1 MDVRQD
7 VLPKLSKVKENSNG
21 WIACCPAHDDKN
33 PSLSIAEKDGKI
45 LFKCFA
51 GCSFVQIVQA
61 LGINEHE
68 QKHKFKLGSIKGEKT
83 QMVVA
88 KYDYT
93 DETGEVLYQ
102 AVRLEPK
109 SFRIRRTNENGE
121 WVWNIEGIKKVPYHL
136 PEIIEARKKGYPV
149 FLCEGEKD
157 ADNLR
162 NTFGVTATTTA
173 LGSNAWNTDYAE
185 FFDGLDVII
194 LPDNDEAGRKYAN
207 DAVISLI
214 GTTKSIKIITLPN
227 LPEKGDVSDWIEQG
241 ADKEQ
246 LLNLAAETS
255 EWSPVDYQEVEE
267 QSTSDMFIIKPAN
280 TWIEEARNK
289 PIPKMLFGEFW
300 YEGEICI
307 LFADTNLGKSSLAV
321 QIANSITKGKS
332 ITPFGLEAEAQK
344 VLYFDFELSDRQFI
358 SRYSEQKFGSYTNI
372 YEFDEKLLR
381 VEVNPDGGVAD
392 NFAEYE
398 KSLIA
403 SIEAAIEETG
413 TKVLIID
420 NITYLKND
428 NEKAKDALPLM
439 KALKSLKTKHNLSI
453 QVLAHTPKIYL
464 SKPITKN
471 DLAGSKM
478 LINFCDSAFSMGKSQ
493 LGSEYRYLI
502 QVKQRNSG
510 QVYDSDNV
518 CYGRISKPDNFL
530 MFDFEGYGAESEHI
544 DTSRNSKEQ
553 EIQQVNELS
562 SHGYTQRKIAE
573 MTGHSLGK
581 VNALVKET
589 EIDPNSD
596 KLESAKEAES
606 FYDME
611 EMEKIN
617 DMDGLET

>member
-7 VLPKLSKVKENSNG
+7 VLPKLNKVKENSNG

-51 GCSFVQIVQA
+51 GCSYVQIVQA

-68 QKHKFKLGSIKGEKT
+68 QKNKFKLDIKRGEKT

-109 SFRIRRTNENGE
+109 EFRLRRQDADGKWIYNLQG
-121 WVWNIEGIKKVPYHL
+121 VKRIPYHL
-136 PEIIEARKKGYPV
+136 PEIIEARAKGYPV

-162 NTFGVTATTTA
+162 TTFGVTATTTA
-173 LGSNAWNTDYAE
+173 LGSNAWNNDYAE
-185 FFDGLDVII
+185 YFDGLDVII

-207 DAVISLI
+207 EAAISLI
-214 GTTKSIKIITLPN
+214 GTIKSVKIIPLPN

-246 LLNLAAETS
+246 LMNLAAETS

-280 TWIEEARNK
+280 TWMEEARNK

-321 QIANSITKGKS
+321 QIADSITKGKS

-403 SIEAAIEETG
+403 SIEDAIEETG

-464 SKPITKN
+464 SRPITKN

-544 DTSRNSKEQ
+544 DTSRNGKEQ

-562 SHGYTQRKIAE
+562 SQGYTQRRIAE

-589 EIDPNSD
+589 VIDPNII
-596 KLESAKEAES
+596 KPESAQDTEA
-606 FYDME
+606 FYNTE
-611 EMEKIN
+611 EMDEIN